1 MNLKK
6 LLAIAGSAAMLA
18 CLSACSDSKDDS
30 SKEKETEATTEVVTE
45 APTEPEIL
53 ADDDADDADDDDL
66 DMELDSDNP
75 EEMVLSILQM
85 GFESSFGEN
94 MYVDY
99 EEDAQNYIVSIWQ
112 DGLAENIDGAA
123 ATDAWSTMIDTLT
136 SAVDQM
142 ISPIRQIDPDAN
154 VTLNIL
160 SDVNQEDVLLTIYN
174 GEVTFNAAE

>member
-45 APTEPEIL
+45 APTEPETL
-53 ADDDADDADDDDL
+53 ADADVADADADADL
-66 DMELDSDNP
+66 GLNSENP

-94 MYVDY
+94 MSVEY

>member
-45 APTEPEIL
+45 APTEPETL
-53 ADDDADDADDDDL
+53 ADADVADADL
-66 DMELDSDNP
+66 GLNSENP